1 MQVVEPSR
9 LATPGEAAGPPPPV
23 VHGDVPAFMRVP
35 AAGSDQGSRYRE
47 AFGRRLATVRTRR
60 GVALEDI
67 AQRMKVSTSLL
78 AALERGDASR
88 WPKGLFRRAFF
99 RDYLLAIGLP
109 AEPYVSEFLQLFP
122 DGEEHPVA
130 AAAPTAGDVPSLRL
144 SLAAAVSSVPA
155 QTIIRRES
163 LALLPILLI
172 AAVLTL
178 ASGGGVATFAAVV
191 ALCYYWRVF
200 TAVTRPGA
208 RRWWRRP

>member
-9 LATPGEAAGPPPPV
+9 LATPGEAAGPPPPL

-67 AQRMKVSTSLL
+67 AQKMKVSTSLL

-109 AEPYVSEFLQLFP
+109 PEPYVSEFLQLFP

-130 AAAPTAGDVPSLRL
+130 STAQPPSDAPSLRL
-144 SLAAAVSSVPA
+144 SLAAAVGSVPA
-155 QTIIRRES
+155 QTIIRRE
-163 LALLPILLI
+163 LIALLPILIL
-172 AAVLTL
+172 AGVVTAVS
-178 ASGGGVATFAAVV
+178 AGGVATFAAVT

-208 RRWWRRP
+208 HRWWRRP